1 MKESIERDHEEDQ
14 MTLVLM
20 ETIEKKIERSESLMK
35 NLMESKVK
43 KLHDLN
49 NDYMERRF
57 IVNEK
62 NQTEW
67 NSLIENFHL
76 DQIAL

>member
-35 NLMESKVK
+35 NLMDSKVK

>member
-1 MKESIERDHEEDQ
+1 
-14 MTLVLM
+14 MTLLLM

-35 NLMESKVK
+35 NLMDTKVK

-49 NDYMERRF
+49 NDYMKRRF

-62 NQTEW
+62 N
-67 NSLIENFHL
+67 
-76 DQIAL
+76 